1 MSKNVFGTADSRQ
14 VEQDPKM
21 AGITALIL
29 VQNTVSIDKHHLRPK
44 LGPIFSKSPEKFKS
58 RR

>member
-1 MSKNVFGTADSRQ
+1 
-14 VEQDPKM
+14 M